1 MPESFTQQL
10 KYYELKKSQKA
21 LVSLSFLCLFKG
33 KETLLEDSL
42 NSIVDIAEE
51 SGMDYEIIIVNTTL
65 LPINS
70 VSTEGI
76 RVEKP
81 LKIADYG
88 YYKRGQAKN
97 EAFKKSTGTHIVL
110 FDPEKVYDIKF
121 SDVLYN
127 FVNQREK
134 RMLYSEFIVI
144 PREILTEVNGWN
156 DLSVSEDLDLFA
168 RISQEYNILFYITN
182 GQESIE
188 RFLTYKPTQIFASK
202 EFQRMMKEKRSNVIT
217 DLFKGCN
224 YGLRDALLLSHN
236 ENVKLKIRDY
246 MALYASYFLV
256 KIRRYNR
263 GKKSN
268 FTTIMESMFESIILQ
283 EYEKVKIESYPLNIS
298 LGKTEIRYLMVKSDI
313 FPKISKTLDKIIKR
327 EN

>member
-51 SGMDYEIIIVNTTL
+51 SGMDYEIIIVNTTM

-76 RVEKP
+76 RAEKP

-97 EAFKKSTGTHIVL
+97 EAFKRSTGTHIVL

-134 RMLYSEFIVI
+134 RMLFSEFIVI
-144 PREILTEVNGWN
+144 PREILTDVNGWN
-156 DLSVSEDLDLFA
+156 DLSVSEDLELFA
-168 RISQEYNILFYITN
+168 RISEQYNILFYITD

-188 RFLTYKPTQIFASK
+188 RFLTYKPTQIFPSK
-202 EFQRMMKEKRSNVIT
+202 EFQHLIKERKNRMIT
-217 DLFKGCN
+217 DLFVGCN
-224 YGLRDALLLSHN
+224 YGLRDALLLSDN
-236 ENVKLKIRDY
+236 SAGKLKLRDY
-246 MALYASYFLV
+246 ISLYTSYFLV
-256 KIRRYNR
+256 KIRRYNK

-268 FTTIMESMFESIILQ
+268 FTRLMESMFESIILQ
-283 EYEKVKIESYPLNIS
+283 EYEKVKVDSYPLNIS
-298 LGKTEIRYLMVKSDI
+298 LGKTEIRYLMTKSDI
-313 FPKISKTLDKIIKR
+313 FPKISKTLDKIINK

>member
-97 EAFKKSTGTHIVL
+97 EAFKKALEHI
-110 FDPEKVYDIKF
+110 
-121 SDVLYN
+121 
-127 FVNQREK
+127 
-134 RMLYSEFIVI
+134 
-144 PREILTEVNGWN
+144 
-156 DLSVSEDLDLFA
+156 
-168 RISQEYNILFYITN
+168 
-182 GQESIE
+182 
-188 RFLTYKPTQIFASK
+188 
-202 EFQRMMKEKRSNVIT
+202 
-217 DLFKGCN
+217 
-224 YGLRDALLLSHN
+224 
-236 ENVKLKIRDY
+236 
-246 MALYASYFLV
+246 
-256 KIRRYNR
+256 
-263 GKKSN
+263 
-268 FTTIMESMFESIILQ
+268 
-283 EYEKVKIESYPLNIS
+283 
-298 LGKTEIRYLMVKSDI
+298 
-313 FPKISKTLDKIIKR
+313 
-327 EN
+327 